1 MQTMDAIQ
9 ARRSIRKFKDEPVPE
24 EDVREI
30 LHAATL
36 APSGKNRQ
44 PWRFVV
50 VRGERR
56 DEMVQVMQ
64 EGIEKLKE
72 QGVETGSSEWT
83 MKVMAQAP
91 VTIFIFDPYQA
102 NEADWDRDF
111 VDFLGDTVD
120 IQSIGAAIQNM
131 LLAAVDKGLGTLW
144 ICDVFYAYPELCNW
158 LDEDHLMVAAVSV
171 GYPDEEP
178 NPRPRKSVDEV
189 TRWFG

>member
-1 MQTMDAIQ
+1 MDAIQ